1 MGIGSQVPVNEM
13 VVDGLRVAYREQGA
27 GAPLVLLH
35 GWPLDG
41 REWWRQLDE
50 LSDEFRVVA
59 WDAPGAGRS
68 SDPGGSPS
76 LEDWAG
82 WLAAFI
88 DRLGLA
94 PAHVAGLS
102 YGGGLALEL
111 YRSHPE
117 TVRSLVLM
125 SAYAGWGGSLPPAE
139 VQRRVDLTR
148 RNTRL
153 PPANWVPALIDTLLP
168 AGSDA
173 ALVDEL
179 TVMLTGLH
187 PEATWTVLSDFG
199 QVDLRPMLPTIEVP
213 TLLVYGELDV
223 RTPAEVREPIR
234 DAIPGAELVVI
245 PEVGHMVDMQAPRRC
260 NATLRDFLRRV
271 DTA

>member
-1 MGIGSQVPVNEM
+1 MGRGSQVPVKEL
-13 VVDGLRVAYREQGA
+13 VIDGLRVAYREQGA
-27 GAPLVLLH
+27 GVPLVLLH

-50 LSDEFRVVA
+50 LSDEFHVVA

-68 SDPGGSPS
+68 SDPSGTAT

-111 YRSHPE
+111 FRSHPK

-125 SAYAGWGGSLPPAE
+125 SAYAGWAGSLPPAE
-139 VQRRVDLTR
+139 VRRRVELTR
-148 RNTRL
+148 RNTRQ
-153 PPANWVPALIDTLLP
+153 PPSEWVPALVDTLLP
-168 AGSDA
+168 TRADP

-179 TVMLTGLH
+179 TVMLSASH
-187 PEATWTVLSDFG
+187 PDATWTVLRDFG
-199 QVDLRPMLPTIEVP
+199 QVDLRPMLAQVDVP
-213 TLLVYGELDV
+213 ALLVYGELDV
-223 RTPAEVREPIR
+223 RTSTQVRESLR

-245 PEVGHMVDMQAPRRC
+245 PGVGHMVDLQAPRRC
-260 NATLRDFLRRV
+260 NAALRSFLRRV
-271 DTA
+271 DAA